1 MLSWRLWRA
10 LRYPPVSPLLGMR
23 VATLPR
29 QALWPSS
36 WQFFRRGRWPKV
48 LLVLLLLLLTW
59 RMGIA
64 GLFLGLFAVPG
75 AVILAFL
82 GLPVLLPLAS
92 IVLGSYWSADISRNI
107 RRERAARTWDLI
119 CAAPPGTPGASHVI
133 TSRCLLRG
141 GAFSFFQLLQHI
153 ALGLCL
159 GALLLMAAIFV
170 VMLLHGVPQ
179 EELLLALRT
188 LLDIAAIV
196 AALWLHWLQT
206 VVLVAL
212 TGLLLAGGEGR
223 ETPWFAPLLFPA
235 IQLGSWML
243 FVLQLFLLQPLT
255 ARLAPESWLA
265 WTLMPLLYLAM
276 FLLPREALVLALLR
290 VAGQRLQTNELFSS
304 RWWQNATAQTG

>member
-10 LRYPPVSPLLGMR
+10 LRYPPASPLLAMR
-23 VATLPR
+23 AARLP
-29 QALWPSS
+29 QQSLWPLS
-36 WQFFRRGRWPKV
+36 WRFFRRGLWPKV
-48 LLVLLLLLLTW
+48 LLIFVLLLLTVRLGL
-59 RMGIA
+59 A

-75 AVILAFL
+75 AVILVFL

-92 IVLGSYWSADISRNI
+92 IFLGSYWSADISRNI

-141 GAFSFFQLLQHI
+141 GAFSSLQLLQQV

-159 GALLLMAAIFV
+159 GVFLLMAAIFV
-170 VMLLHGVPQ
+170 YILLQGAPE
-179 EELLLALRT
+179 EELIPALRT

-223 ETPWFAPLLFPA
+223 ESPWYGPLLFPA
-235 IQLGSWML
+235 IQLGSWLL
-243 FVLQLFLLQPLT
+243 FALQLFLLQPLT
-255 ARLAPESWLA
+255 ARLAPEAWLA
-265 WTLMPLLYLAM
+265 WTLMPLLYLAL

-290 VAGQRLQTNELFSS
+290 VAGQRLQTDELFSS
-304 RWWQNATAQTG
+304 RLWQNATARTG